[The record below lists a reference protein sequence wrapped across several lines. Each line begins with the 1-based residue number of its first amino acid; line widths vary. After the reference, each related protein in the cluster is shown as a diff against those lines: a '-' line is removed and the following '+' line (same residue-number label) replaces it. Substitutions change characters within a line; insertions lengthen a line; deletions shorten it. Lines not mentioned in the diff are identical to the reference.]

1 VTEQQETSEKI
12 AYLARYDTLTGLPN
26 RMMVI
31 DALENALV
39 AVRDG
44 DGQCAFLMIDL
55 DRFKA
60 VNDTLGHPVGDQL
73 LSQVAERLKV
83 LMTPNSLCGR
93 LGGDEFCVVLRR
105 PTSVR
110 WWRVWRRR
118 SSRICPSPIMSTV
131 TNCRSAHRSAR
142 PLARRRGSVPR

>member
-1 VTEQQETSEKI
+1 
-12 AYLARYDTLTGLPN
+12 
-26 RMMVI
+26 MMVI

-118 SSRICPSPIMSTV
+118 SSRICPPYYVDGHELSIGASVGSALGPATV
-131 TNCRSAHRSAR
+131 AACER
-142 PLARRRGSVPR
+142 